1 MSGHV
6 AINVH
11 AFPISYQSWR
21 KIPKDYKEDIL
32 KKTIQAKFEVES
44 DAHVRYIFKSLNTKW
59 TAYRQQLW
67 QQRNNGTH
75 NRDEIIAMCLKVM
88 NKDHW
93 ASFVDYR
100 LNSRTKEIAK
110 QNKDNRKKQ
119 TVPHT
124 GGSKSIARKKDEME
138 KELGRKEKIQVYE
151 SNTSSLS
158 HDISIDD
165 SLAHAFGSEE
175 HCGRVRGMGLGP
187 CPSHVF
193 GYTRNSRTGISSTTS
208 YRELENQVFEHAFSY
223 VAIWCCLL

>member
-1 MSGHV
+1 
-6 AINVH
+6 
-11 AFPISYQSWR
+11 
-21 KIPKDYKEDIL
+21 
-32 KKTIQAKFEVES
+32 
-44 DAHVRYIFKSLNTKW
+44 
-59 TAYRQQLW
+59 
-67 QQRNNGTH
+67 
-75 NRDEIIAMCLKVM
+75 MCPEVM

-110 QNKDNRKKQ
+110 KNKDNRKKQ

-138 KELGRKEKIQVYE
+138 KELGRKVSRGEVWVATHKHANGEFVNDGAREIGEKIQAYE

-165 SLAHAFGSEE
+165 SLAHAFGNEE
-175 HCGRVRGMGLGP
+175 YCGRVRGMGLGP

-193 GYTRNSRTGISSTTS
+193 GYTRNSRTGISSTT
-208 YRELENQVFEHAFSY
+208 YRELENQVIALKSQLDEQNKRYEEREKRYEEHEKRFEIMMIFFFQSY
-223 VAIWCCLL
+223 QGQLPPELTMFNRSSVSDQGSVPKN